1 MAERLLAMEKVAGS
15 SPVSRSMYYLYI
27 LLLANGNL
35 YKGITSDLQR
45 RVKEHKLGKVQST
58 RYKRPIKLIYYEAY
72 LLKSDAERRERF
84 LKTTKGRRLLRQ
96 QLRDVLKETKCGFAR

>member
-1 MAERLLAMEKVAGS
+1 
-15 SPVSRSMYYLYI
+15 MYYLYI

-96 QLRDVLKETKCGFAR
+96 QLRDVLKETK